1 MKTIEKILDELPA
14 ERRKEVKA
22 RAAQLIAEE
31 TTLQELRKA
40 HQKTQTQLARKL
52 HMTQGQV
59 SRLEQRSDL
68 LLSTLRKFVEGMG
81 GQLSLIAEFPA
92 HNPVKLAGFSV
103 LDSVISP
110 PLPVRRA
117 SSKSAVRRRP

>member
-1 MKTIEKILDELPA
+1 MKTLEKVLDELPA
-14 ERRKEVKA
+14 GRRKEVKA

-40 HQKTQTQLARKL
+40 HRKTQTQLARKL

-92 HNPVKLAGFSV
+92 HNPVKLAGFSA

-110 PLPVRRA
+110 PLTVRRA
-117 SSKSAVRRRP
+117 SSKGAARRRP

>member
-1 MKTIEKILDELPA
+1 MKTLEKILDEFPA
-14 ERRKEVKA
+14 ERWKEVKA

-40 HQKTQTQLARKL
+40 HRKTPTQLARKL
-52 HMTQGQV
+52 HMTQGQI

-68 LLSTLRKFVEGMG
+68 LLSTLRRFVEGMG

-92 HNPVKLAGFSV
+92 RNPVRLLA
-103 LDSVISP
+103 SP
-110 PLPVRRA
+110 LLTA
-117 SSKSAVRRRP
+117 LSHHHSLFAGLRPGAP